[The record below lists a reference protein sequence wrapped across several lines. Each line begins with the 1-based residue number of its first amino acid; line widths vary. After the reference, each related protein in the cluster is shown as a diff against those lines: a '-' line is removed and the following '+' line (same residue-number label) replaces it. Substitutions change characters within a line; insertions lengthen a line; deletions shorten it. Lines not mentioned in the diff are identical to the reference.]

1 MLYFSICYFPANTG
15 LGKRFRN
22 PAHQAIAEFSQLY
35 PEISLSIVIG
45 THEEL
50 YTLLRIGGA
59 DLIVNDQRHAS
70 SDEYMNFQLLQ
81 CGCYIEISSHVPL
94 STQQHVTLDD
104 VCMTPCILIF
114 SREQQ
119 TAEEEYDKNT
129 KEHRNYYIEEIAY
142 MLRNLLL
149 HHS

>member
-1 MLYFSICYFPANTG
+1 M
-15 LGKRFRN
+15 
-22 PAHQAIAEFSQLY
+22 Y
-35 PEISLSIVIG
+35 PEISLSIVTG

-81 CGCYIEISSHVPL
+81 CGCYIEISSHV
-94 STQQHVTLDD
+94 TLDD

-119 TAEEEYDKNT
+119 NAEEEYDKNT

>member
-1 MLYFSICYFPANTG
+1 
-15 LGKRFRN
+15 
-22 PAHQAIAEFSQLY
+22 
-35 PEISLSIVIG
+35 
-45 THEEL
+45 
-50 YTLLRIGGA
+50 
-59 DLIVNDQRHAS
+59 
-70 SDEYMNFQLLQ
+70 MNFQLLQ

-119 TAEEEYDKNT
+119 NAEEEYDKNT

>member
-1 MLYFSICYFPANTG
+1 MG
-15 LGKRFRN
+15 N
-22 PAHQAIAEFSQLY
+22 PAHQTIAEFSQLY
-35 PEISLSIVIG
+35 PEISLSIVTG

-70 SDEYMNFQLLQ
+70 SDEY
-81 CGCYIEISSHVPL
+81 VPL

-119 TAEEEYDKNT
+119 NAEEEYDKNT